1 VPANA
6 SDAKVPRPTPL
17 EWSDAQA
24 GGNTT
29 KVAAGELRLS
39 GWWFD
44 ISNGVTH
51 AHERE
56 SRSFAVVDHE
66 LADRMIARLGE
77 A

>member
-1 VPANA
+1 MHQM
-6 SDAKVPRPTPL
+6 PRLQEAHATGM
-17 EWSDAQA
+17 ERRT
-24 GGNTT
+24 GRRNTT

-56 SRSFAVVDHE
+56 SRSFADIDHE